1 LQEYKWSF
9 ITDIITDA
17 TLLILTFESKD
28 RWADL
33 VSDPLNDLFSTTT
46 VSNIEGSTTAKL
58 ISRIKQG
65 RYRT

>member
-1 LQEYKWSF
+1 LHECKCF
-9 ITDIITDA
+9 ITDIIADA

-33 VSDPLNDLFSTTT
+33 VSDPSNDLFSTTT
-46 VSNIEGSTTAKL
+46 VNDIEGSTIAKL

-65 RYRT
+65 RCRT